1 VGEDQGDTEELF
13 IGSKLGNVP
22 TIGRLE
28 VSNRTSPSAPSH
40 VCNKYVEVGNVISIY
55 LSATEREVV

>member
-1 VGEDQGDTEELF
+1 MGEDQGDTEELF

-22 TIGRLE
+22 TRLE